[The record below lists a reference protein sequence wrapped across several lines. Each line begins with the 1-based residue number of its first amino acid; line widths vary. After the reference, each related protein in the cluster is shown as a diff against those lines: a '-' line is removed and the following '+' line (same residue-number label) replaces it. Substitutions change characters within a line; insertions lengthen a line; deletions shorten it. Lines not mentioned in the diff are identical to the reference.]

1 MALEKPSAGN
11 DNHVFREFPNFE
23 VLRFA
28 LFKRFERSKA
38 VERLEQLEPPTK
50 DDQHR
55 RMHELRETFTTQ
67 K

>member
-38 VERLEQLEPPTK
+38 VERLERLELAAVSR
-50 DDQHR
+50 QA
-55 RMHELRETFTTQ
+55 
-67 K
+67 